1 MFPNPVVKGNKFEL
15 NQGDVY
21 RGNYNLTTDQ
31 FVINKHYAASTE
43 NRDRSAELHQVK
55 KKAAKLSAKGFVER
69 FTSDYPD
76 VKDVLT
82 GKNIEVVSWFK
93 QISYKRVFEPF
104 GVNIDVLDPNERSGD
119 FIYRR
124 IENTDTDLAF
134 ILLEGSHHVNS
145 QIYKDRPA
153 ANPDK
158 IKILEDAAPKE
169 LLKMTYDHFKSLA
182 TRTRTLDEN

>member
-1 MFPNPVVKGNKFEL
+1 M
-15 NQGDVY
+15 
-21 RGNYNLTTDQ
+21 
-31 FVINKHYAASTE
+31 
-43 NRDRSAELHQVK
+43 
-55 KKAAKLSAKGFVER
+55 
-69 FTSDYPD
+69 
-76 VKDVLT
+76 
-82 GKNIEVVSWFK
+82 VSWFK

>member
-1 MFPNPVVKGNKFEL
+1 M
-15 NQGDVY
+15 
-21 RGNYNLTTDQ
+21 
-31 FVINKHYAASTE
+31 
-43 NRDRSAELHQVK
+43 
-55 KKAAKLSAKGFVER
+55 
-69 FTSDYPD
+69 
-76 VKDVLT
+76 KDVLT